1 MKKNTKG
8 QFPSYAPLYYRIFCK
23 IRKLK
28 RQTCVRIN
36 EYKARK
42 KGPIDIIP
50 EGVSA
55 FTSQGESYKIDS
67 SKFINKSSFWLEEDL
82 SSPEIKIISDKIE
95 AIKDLL
101 RSKDLRYS
109 SSSGTFMPRLYTP
122 ESERRKLWEN
132 TWILYHSGVKA
143 GHKVLDIGGAS
154 TVFVFYLANLGCSV
168 KVIDNDWSCCGLIH
182 NTNYVAKKMRW
193 DIKVFDRSIAKPI
206 PFPDDSFDRVF
217 SICMI
222 EHLSSSVRRRMMREV
237 ARVLKPGGISGIT
250 IGYDHSWKELISDKG
265 LRFGYRQK
273 LFEEVINPS
282 GLSLYGNDE
291 LIDMNPQDD
300 FLGAI
305 FLKKTKSRY
314 MHETV

>member
-1 MKKNTKG
+1 MKKDTKG
-8 QFPSYAPLYYRIFCK
+8 RFPSYLPLYYRIFCK
-23 IRKLK
+23 IRKLA

-36 EYKARK
+36 EYKAGK

-50 EGVSA
+50 DGASA
-55 FTSQGESYKIDS
+55 FASPGDLAKINS
-67 SKFINKSSFWLEEDL
+67 GKVINKSSAWLEEDL
-82 SSPEIKIISDKIE
+82 SSPGIKIISDKIE
-95 AIKDLL
+95 AVKDLL
-101 RSKDLRYS
+101 QAKDLRYS
-109 SSSGTFMPRLYTP
+109 SSSGTFMPRMYTP

-132 TWILYHSGVKA
+132 AWVLCHSEVKA

-154 TVFVFYLANLGCSV
+154 TVFVFCLASLGCSV
-168 KVIDNDWSCCGLIH
+168 KVIDNDWSCCGIIY

-193 DIKVFDRSIAKPI
+193 DIKAFDRSIAKPI

-222 EHLSSSVRRRMMREV
+222 EHLPSSVRRKMMREA
-237 ARVLKPGGISGIT
+237 ARVLKPGGIAGIT
-250 IGYDHSWKELISDKG
+250 IGYDHSWKELLSDKG
-265 LRFGYRQK
+265 LRFGYREK

-291 LIDMNPQDD
+291 LIDINPEGK

-305 FLKKTKSRY
+305 FLKKN
-314 MHETV
+314 